1 MDSLMHDATRFLAAH
16 AAWAGLLLGLA
27 TFGEAILVVGAILP
41 GTALLCL
48 AGVLVAL
55 GILDW
60 PTALIGATAG
70 AVLGDATAFFIG
82 QRLGPKTFHSP
93 LLARHRR
100 TVLKTRVLVRRHGM
114 AIMFV
119 GRFAGP
125 LRAMVPLVAGMT
137 RMPAPRFHLANMASS
152 VVWVLGSAAPGY
164 VAARGLAAIDGA
176 TWEALAL
183 AALIVVGIALL
194 FGLARATKH
203 RAARTRQPAPGVQ
216 LPQHTP
222 APLCC

>member
-1 MDSLMHDATRFLAAH
+1 MDGLLHDATRFLAAH

-48 AGVLVAL
+48 AGGLVAL
-55 GILDW
+55 GVLDW

-70 AVLGDATAFFIG
+70 AVLGDATAFVIG
-82 QRLGPKTFHSP
+82 QRLGPKAFHSP

-100 TVLKTRVLVRRHGM
+100 TVLKTRVLVRRHGV
-114 AIMFV
+114 AIMFI

-137 RMPAPRFHLANMASS
+137 RMATPRFHLANLASS

-183 AALIVVGIALL
+183 AGLIVVSIALL
-194 FGLARATKH
+194 FRLARATKH
-203 RAARTRQPAPGVQ
+203 RAALRAHPARRVRVPRHG
-216 LPQHTP
+216 P